1 MVLVIIVLGDV
12 LVLALVSF
20 LLYCYFWRLLKEGK
34 AETHSK
40 SNAVYKGCAERG
52 VNSDGMVFLEG
63 VMRFEL
69 EELLRAS
76 AEMLGKGVF
85 GTAYKAVLDDGTVA
99 AVKRLKEVSVGGKRE
114 LQQRMEVLGRL
125 RHCNVVP
132 LRAYYFAKDEK
143 LLVSDYMP
151 NGNLSWLLHGNFLT
165 SFYYNLLNFFF
176 FSF

>member
-1 MVLVIIVLGDV
+1 MHVVDQESIEGWVAEEAGE
-12 LVLALVSF
+12 
-20 LLYCYFWRLLKEGK
+20 LK
-34 AETHSK
+34 
-40 SNAVYKGCAERG
+40 
-52 VNSDGMVFLEG
+52 
-63 VMRFEL
+63 
-69 EELLRAS
+69 
-76 AEMLGKGVF
+76 
-85 GTAYKAVLDDGTVA
+85 DDGNVV